1 MLAYAPYHSV
11 LQDALSLNGSESS
24 VGSVPSVGTQ
34 SCNFHWSHPP
44 YMQSSLLGH
53 LHHLGLLR
61 SDTAFVEFGAG
72 RGRLSHWI
80 QAACGEDPSIKY
92 ILVDRSN
99 CRRKVG
105 SPT

>member
-1 MLAYAPYHSV
+1 
-11 LQDALSLNGSESS
+11 
-24 VGSVPSVGTQ
+24 
-34 SCNFHWSHPP
+34 
-44 YMQSSLLGH
+44 MQSSLLGH